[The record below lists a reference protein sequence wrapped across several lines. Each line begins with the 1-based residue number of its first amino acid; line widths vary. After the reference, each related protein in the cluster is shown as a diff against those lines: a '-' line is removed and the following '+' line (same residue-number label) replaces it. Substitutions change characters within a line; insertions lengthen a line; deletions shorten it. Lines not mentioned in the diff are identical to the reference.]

1 MTDRNNVNNMKNTKI
16 IINGKHKLCG
26 SVTVSGAKNAAL
38 PELASVLLS
47 SGEFLFEGV
56 PRVEDI
62 KVLFRALENLGAE
75 GQFESNTVRI
85 RIPEIKSALV
95 PKEIVETSRASVLI
109 LGPLLARNGYA
120 KVSRPGGCDIGD
132 RKINFHLDG
141 LRQMGADIA
150 ESGDFIV
157 ARTDNGLTGIDF
169 TFPSRSVTGT
179 ENLLMA
185 AVLARGETV
194 LRNCALEP
202 EVGDLVKLL
211 TAMGADISGKDTDTL
226 TITGKTSLNGARHT
240 LIPDRIEMGTYVI
253 AASLRG
259 CSEILVENAVPE
271 YIDSLLGILTRMGV
285 EVATWDDKITI
296 RTRGPLC
303 PTELETQPFP
313 GYPTDLQAQLTT
325 LLTQVD
331 GVSRV
336 KENIFNNRF
345 QHAVELNKMGAD
357 IEVNGDIA
365 VIKGKTPLT
374 GKHLRATDLRA
385 SAALVLAGLIAEGE
399 TVVENAY
406 QLLRGYEDMP
416 RKLAQLGADIKLV
429 VE

>member
-1 MTDRNNVNNMKNTKI
+1 MKKSKI
-16 IINGKHKLCG
+16 IINGKNKLCG
-26 SVTVSGAKNAAL
+26 SVTISGAKNAAL
-38 PELASVLLS
+38 PELASILLS
-47 SGEFLFEGV
+47 PGEFLFEGV

-62 KVLFRALENLGAE
+62 KVMFHALQNLGAE
-75 GQFESNTVRI
+75 GQFDSNTVRI
-85 RIPEIKSALV
+85 RIPEIKSAVV

-132 RKINFHLDG
+132 RKIDFHIDG
-141 LRQMGADIA
+141 LRQMGADI
-150 ESGDFIV
+150 EETGDHIA
-157 ARTDNGLTGIDF
+157 ARADNGLTGIDF
-169 TFPSRSVTGT
+169 TFPSPTVTGT

-185 AVLARGETV
+185 AVLAEGETI

-202 EVGDLVKLL
+202 EVGDLVTLL
-211 TAMGADISGKDTDTL
+211 TAMGADISGKDTGTL

-259 CSEILVENAVPE
+259 CGEIMVENAVPE
-271 YIDSLLGILTRMGV
+271 YIDSLLGTLTRMGV

-325 LLTQVD
+325 LLTQVN

-357 IEVNGDIA
+357 IEVKGDLA

-399 TVVENAY
+399 TVMENAY

-416 RKLAQLGADIKLV
+416 RKLAQLGADIKLI
-429 VE
+429 EG

>member
-1 MTDRNNVNNMKNTKI
+1 MKNTKI
-16 IINGKHKLCG
+16 IINGKNKLCG

-47 SGEFLFEGV
+47 SGEFHFESV

-62 KVLFRALENLGAE
+62 KVMFRALENLGAE
-75 GQFESNTVRI
+75 GQFDSNTVRI

-120 KVSRPGGCDIGD
+120 KVSKPGGCDIGD
-132 RKINFHLDG
+132 RNINFHLDG
-141 LRQMGADIA
+141 LSQMGADITDT
-150 ESGDFIV
+150 GDHII
-157 ARTDNGLTGIDF
+157 ARADNGLKGIDF

-185 AVLARGETV
+185 AALADGETV

-211 TAMGADISGKDTDTL
+211 TGMGTDITGKDTETL
-226 TITGKTSLNGARHT
+226 TITGKTSLNGTRHT

-259 CSEILVENAVPE
+259 CNEIMVENAVPE
-271 YIDSLLGILTRMGV
+271 YIDSLLAILSRMGV
-285 EVATWDDKITI
+285 EVASWDDKITI

-303 PTELETQPFP
+303 PTDLETEPFP

-325 LLTQVD
+325 LLTQVN

-345 QHAVELNKMGAD
+345 QHAAELNKMGAHID
-357 IEVNGDIA
+357 VKGDIA
-365 VIKGKTPLT
+365 VINGKTPLT
-374 GKHLRATDLRA
+374 GKHIRATDLRA
-385 SAALVLAGLIAEGE
+385 SAALVLGGLIADGE

-416 RKLAQLGADIKLV
+416 GKLKKLGADIKLV
-429 VE
+429 RE